1 MLIIFLGLGF
11 SVGWWRGAQFLE
23 QLRPYQT
30 LAHQKLVVQ
39 VTAESDG
46 VYGDNTQL
54 SFDGGNVTVLQP
66 TQAKLP
72 GRLKIQGFGE
82 RAVYRGDMVRVEGS
96 LYPTRG
102 SRVASISYANL
113 RVLGRSNSSVERLR
127 LKFVAGMMSALPEP
141 QASFG
146 LGLLIGQR
154 TTLPDTVTASLAA
167 VGLTHIIA
175 VSGYNLTIIIRGVRR
190 FRLLLS
196 KYQIAILSLLLMGG
210 FVLVTGFSASI
221 VRASLV
227 SVLSLGAWY
236 YGRTF
241 RPFLLLILVAAA
253 TALWSPLYV
262 WSDIGW
268 YLSFL
273 AFFGVLILAPLV
285 LQRVYKDKQPSAL
298 VAILAETTAAQV
310 MTAPLI
316 LYIFGE
322 VSVVSLVSNLLVVPL
337 VPVAMLLSLIA
348 GLAGTITPAVAG
360 WLALPA
366 RVLLTYMLEVA
377 RLLANVPH
385 ALAHADL
392 PLNIMLA
399 LYTCAAAVCLLIWRQ
414 TGVKRDT
421 LVPEEDSDIGET
433 TRVRS

>member
-1 MLIIFLGLGF
+1 
-11 SVGWWRGAQFLE
+11 
-23 QLRPYQT
+23 
-30 LAHQKLVVQ
+30 
-39 VTAESDG
+39 
-46 VYGDNTQL
+46 
-54 SFDGGNVTVLQP
+54 
-66 TQAKLP
+66 
-72 GRLKIQGFGE
+72 
-82 RAVYRGDMVRVEGS
+82 
-96 LYPTRG
+96 
-102 SRVASISYANL
+102 
-113 RVLGRSNSSVERLR
+113 
-127 LKFVAGMMSALPEP
+127 
-141 QASFG
+141 
-146 LGLLIGQR
+146 
-154 TTLPDTVTASLAA
+154 
-167 VGLTHIIA
+167 
-175 VSGYNLTIIIRGVRR
+175 
-190 FRLLLS
+190 
-196 KYQIAILSLLLMGG
+196 
-210 FVLVTGFSASI
+210 
-221 VRASLV
+221 
-227 SVLSLGAWY
+227 
-236 YGRTF
+236 
-241 RPFLLLILVAAA
+241 
-253 TALWSPLYV
+253 
-262 WSDIGW
+262 
-268 YLSFL
+268 
-273 AFFGVLILAPLV
+273 VLILAPLV